1 MIIVKGFQLK
11 SDEHCIGLSKKNLKK
26 DGLSVAELILH
37 KNKYEYNKIRT
48 VVLDYVYEN
57 HDKDKYDIA
66 IWETVCK
73 VAKNLNCTCVC
84 RYRAIT
90 YIAKPSSV
98 LQLVK
103 LYHEALQKNYLHKF
117 GPDAPSNC
125 NYLLNKALYNFHH
138 LNSYNETIKNYTEE
152 IEKMYREKAELIYY
166 TFASGIED
174 KVERNEFP
182 TGTAK
187 IVKLNTNL
195 LYGFIIGLCKKY
207 NKKYLYYGD
216 LPTTYLV
223 PSDKKDR
230 FVDDSIRKYYL
241 SMYIEHYLNFSSDT
255 RKMEVLGECGN
266 IMKKHVYKIYGKNEE
281 VGYSNI
287 MTLIDYVS
295 NWSPSYL

>member
-1 MIIVKGFQLK
+1 MITVKGFQFK
-11 SDEHCIGLSKKNLKK
+11 SDEHCIGLSNKNLKK
-26 DGLSVAELILH
+26 DGLSVTELILH

-48 VVLDYVYEN
+48 VVLDYVYEV
-57 HDKDKYDIA
+57 HDKDKYDIT

-73 VAKNLNCTCVC
+73 VAKSLNCTCVC
-84 RYRAIT
+84 RYKAIT
-90 YIAKPSSV
+90 YIAKPSSTP
-98 LQLVK
+98 QLVK

-117 GPDAPSNC
+117 GPDAPSN
-125 NYLLNKALYNFHH
+125 YLSNEVLYNFHH

-152 IEKMYREKAELIYY
+152 IEKMRREKAELIYY

-182 TGTAK
+182 NGTAK

-195 LYGFIIGLCKKY
+195 LYGFIIGLCKKC

-223 PSDKKDR
+223 PNDKKDR
-230 FVDDSIRKYYL
+230 FVDDSIREYYI

-281 VGYSNI
+281 VEYSNI

-295 NWSPSYL
+295 NWSPS

>member
-1 MIIVKGFQLK
+1 
-11 SDEHCIGLSKKNLKK
+11 
-26 DGLSVAELILH
+26 
-37 KNKYEYNKIRT
+37 
-48 VVLDYVYEN
+48 
-57 HDKDKYDIA
+57 
-66 IWETVCK
+66 
-73 VAKNLNCTCVC
+73 
-84 RYRAIT
+84 
-90 YIAKPSSV
+90 
-98 LQLVK
+98 
-103 LYHEALQKNYLHKF
+103 
-117 GPDAPSNC
+117 
-125 NYLLNKALYNFHH
+125 
-138 LNSYNETIKNYTEE
+138 
-152 IEKMYREKAELIYY
+152 MYREKAELIYY

-281 VGYSNI
+281 IGYSNI
-287 MTLIDYVS
+287 MALVDYVC